1 MTMHNL
7 STPRQLDALD
17 LLARDHLV
25 MQQLFKDYE
34 QLLKQPHAQAHKAE
48 VVLQLCLVLDVHTQ
62 IEEEIFYP
70 ALRAAFGWNGLINHA
85 MRDHEGIKALVVKL
99 RKMQPHDDD
108 YDATVAVLSAYVNPH
123 IKEEQEDL
131 FPTVRKAS
139 LNTIAL
145 GLRMAERQAE
155 LYGLS
160 TNIATTP
167 STESMAINERF
178 AMF

>member
-1 MTMHNL
+1 MTMHHE
-7 STPRQLDALD
+7 SATREFDALD
-17 LLARDHLV
+17 LMARDHLV

-34 QLLKQPHAQAHKAE
+34 QLLKQQHAEAYKAE
-48 VVLQLCLVLDVHTQ
+48 VVLQLCLVLDVHMQ

-85 MRDHEGIKALVVKL
+85 LRDHDGIKALVIKL
-99 RKMQPHDDD
+99 RKMQPRDAD
-108 YDATVAVLSAYVNPH
+108 YDATVAVLSAYVTPH
-123 IKEEQEDL
+123 IKEEQQDM
-131 FPTVRKAS
+131 FAKVRKAG

-155 LYGLS
+155 LYGFS
-160 TNIATTP
+160 KNIATTP
-167 STESMAINERF
+167 STESMALNERF